1 MTKDKKYNLV
11 YSQGHASVKPNF
23 NINTVISL
31 LTVSLQLLLERYKRV
46 DDHLPNLLYAFR
58 IWHSDLLVSQK
69 FIVLN

>member
-23 NINTVISL
+23 NINTVI
-31 LTVSLQLLLERYKRV
+31 SLQLLLERYKRV

-58 IWHSDLLVSQK
+58 IWHSDLLVSQT